1 MFICIGPK
9 VIPKDIWLFSNQ
21 TALESYQKQPTVY
34 WYIPLNYHPND
45 ISWVRWEKVTRPY
58 SLMIYTT
65 KTIECHSCWAVS
77 GAWTLEQKASAGE
90 KMLLTH
96 PSTEQVVV
104 QSKKNLIRNADFD
117 LCGLQRRQVD
127 PTIVV
132 FRETKVPKVHSRR
145 MGYPRWVFLRTGRT
159 LCLSL
164 LNKRSIKLNK
174 KRFKMTVKKGSSHNI
189 SLSCG
194 SVCHRIWMIDVH
206 LSEKVI
212 GHSNGNPSEA
222 S

>member
-1 MFICIGPK
+1 MSLMLSCERCLNFRTNGFSWW
-9 VIPKDIWLFSNQ
+9 KDASYTPPHRTGCCSEQ
-21 TALESYQKQPTVY
+21 EKPYQKCRF
-34 WYIPLNYHPND
+34 WFM
-45 ISWVRWEKVTRPY
+45 W
-58 SLMIYTT
+58 
-65 KTIECHSCWAVS
+65 
-77 GAWTLEQKASAGE
+77 
-90 KMLLTH
+90 
-96 PSTEQVVV
+96 
-104 QSKKNLIRNADFD
+104 
-117 LCGLQRRQVD
+117 LQRRQVD

-132 FRETKVPKVHSRR
+132 LRETKVPKVHSRR

-159 LCLSL
+159 LSLSL

-189 SLSCG
+189 SLSCA
-194 SVCHRIWMIDVH
+194 SVCHRIWMTDVH